1 LITMDEIIIE
11 GEKGRTFK
19 IDLNDPI
26 QKRYELVRE
35 LNLSSKKREEICTK
49 YGYSRK
55 TGNEYINAWE
65 EEKWDGLKDNPRG
78 PKTKSKRTEEIEK
91 RIVDI
96 RFRNPEKDMYD
107 IAKILESEGHQI
119 SARSVGRVLSEH
131 GITLKK
137 TKQKP
142 LPKSPKRK

>member
-1 LITMDEIIIE
+1 MDELIIK

-19 IDLNDPI
+19 IDLKDPI

-55 TGNEYINAWE
+55 TGNEYLNAWE
-65 EEKWDGLKDNPRG
+65 EEKWEGLKDNPRG

-91 RIVDI
+91 RTVDI
-96 RFRNPEKDMYD
+96 RFKNPEKDMYD
-107 IAKILESEGHQI
+107 IAKILESEGYNI

-137 TKQKP
+137 TKLKP
-142 LPKSPKRK
+142 LQKNPIRK

>member
-1 LITMDEIIIE
+1 MDVIIIK

-19 IDLNDPI
+19 IDLKDPI

-55 TGNEYINAWE
+55 TGNEYLNVWE

-96 RFRNPEKDMYD
+96 RFKDPEKDMYD
-107 IAKILESEGHQI
+107 IGKILESEGYKI

-142 LPKSPKRK
+142 LPKNPKRK